1 MRSSIS
7 KSNLLIFMAVVLF
20 LNACKKE
27 NPGENNPSHPPIIIK
42 PPAPIGFMVIG
53 YFPSYR
59 TVAEYP
65 DRMFKMCNV
74 INYAFANVTAS
85 NTVTISNVAVM
96 DSVYRKG
103 KANGAKVFLS
113 VSGASSVFAGMSS
126 TTAGRSVFVRDIM
139 QKVRQYKLDGI
150 DIDWEYPRTTDGTD
164 ETFRLL
170 MKELSDSLHVDGKYY
185 LSAAITPGLYA
196 GSIRDGIKN
205 EVFSYADFLNVMIY
219 DDFSTNPTQLYRQH
233 SPYSMVVTC
242 FNYWISRGLPKEKL
256 NIGIPNYGRPSG
268 MTQTN
273 SVLSYKTILNQGGDP
288 YSDSATVSAAG
299 FPSYKIYYN
308 GINTVKKKA
317 AYAKDFA
324 GGIMF
329 WEMGQ
334 DANDDRSLIKAACDT
349 IGRRY

>member
-1 MRSSIS
+1 MRRPFLRQYFPV
-7 KSNLLIFMAVVLF
+7 LLATALF

-27 NPGENNPSHPPIIIK
+27 VPEPSTPPPVNIK

-65 DRMFKMCNV
+65 DRMFRMCNV
-74 INYAFANVTAS
+74 VNYAFANVNAS
-85 NTVTISNVAVM
+85 NTVSISNVTKM
-96 DSVYRKG
+96 DSVYKKA

-113 VSGASSVFAGMSS
+113 IAGDHNIFKGMSS
-126 TTAGRSVFVRDIM
+126 AVASRNVFVKDIL

-170 MKELSDSLHVDGKYY
+170 MKELSDSLHTDGKYY

-205 EVFSYADFLNVMIY
+205 EIFSYADFLNVMIY
-219 DDFSTNPTQLYRQH
+219 DDFSTDPSQLYRQH

-242 FNYWISRGLPKEKL
+242 YNYWISRGLPKNKL

-268 MTQTN
+268 MTQSGTT
-273 SVLSYKTILNQGGDP
+273 LSYKTILQQGGDP
-288 YSDSATVSAAG
+288 YSDSAMVSATG

-308 GINTVKKKA
+308 GISTVKKKA
-317 AYAKDFA
+317 AYAKSFS

-329 WEMGQ
+329 WEIGQ
-334 DANDDRSLIKAACDT
+334 DANNDLSLIKAACDT
-349 IGRRY
+349 IGRSY

>member
-1 MRSSIS
+1 MKSIPTTHA
-7 KSNLLIFMAVVLF
+7 KYYLLILVSSAML

-27 NPGENNPSHPPIIIK
+27 TPEPSKPPVVIK
-42 PPAPIGFMVIG
+42 PPTPLGFMVIG

-65 DRMFKMCNV
+65 DRMFKMCSV
-74 INYAFANVTAS
+74 INYAFANVTSS
-85 NTVTISNVAVM
+85 NTVTISDVTKM
-96 DSVYRKG
+96 DSVYKKG
-103 KANGAKVFLS
+103 KTNGAKIFLS
-113 VSGASSVFAGMSS
+113 IAGASSVFAGMSS
-126 TTAGRSVFVRDIM
+126 TVAGRGTFVRDVM

-205 EVFSYADFLNVMIY
+205 EIFSYADFLNVMIY
-219 DDFSTNPTQLYRQH
+219 DDFTTDPSQPYRQH

-242 FNYWISRGLPKEKL
+242 YNYWTSRGLPKEKL
-256 NIGIPNYGRPSG
+256 NIGIPIYGRPSG

-273 SVLSYKTILNQGGDP
+273 TVLSYKTILNQGGDP
-288 YSDSATVSAAG
+288 NSDSALVSAGG
-299 FPSYKIYYN
+299 FSNYKIYYN
-308 GINTVKKKA
+308 GRSMVKKKA

-329 WEMGQ
+329 WEIGQ
-334 DANDDRSLIKAACDT
+334 DANDDRSLTKAACDT
-349 IGRRY
+349 IGRSY